1 MKKNWKILLALC
13 VLVAVCLLALRG
25 RIFSVDAKD
34 KPQKKKTA
42 LSIGESFH
50 LETSLSPEGPAAAIK
65 KVKKPPKVKTYPK
78 AKVVKLPA
86 PSLGGKTVE
95 EAIKARRSERTW
107 GGSPLTMDE
116 LSQILFAAQGVSG
129 ESCGQPLR
137 TAPSAG
143 ALYPFEVYGVV
154 LNVKELPDGIY
165 HYRPADHALEVVKE
179 GDFGGKIAQAGL
191 GQDML
196 GEAGVTLALAA
207 VFDRTRQKYGERGFR
222 YVYME
227 AGHIAQNVLLEA
239 ASLGLGS
246 VCVGAFYDEEVNK
259 LLGLDGMQEAA
270 VYLQPVGVP

>member
-1 MKKNWKILLALC
+1 MKNRWKILLALG
-13 VLVAVCLLALRG
+13 VLLPVCLLALHG

-34 KPQKKKTA
+34 KPPKSKTA
-42 LSIGESFH
+42 LTIGESFH
-50 LETSLSPEGPAAAIK
+50 LETSLSPEGLAAAAK
-65 KVKKPPKVKTYPK
+65 TVKKPPKAKTYAK
-78 AKVVKLPA
+78 AKVVKLPT
-86 PSLGGKTVE
+86 PSLVGKTVE
-95 EAIKARRSERTW
+95 EAIRTRRSVRAY

-116 LSQILFAAQGVSG
+116 LSQILFAAQGISG
-129 ESCGQPLR
+129 ESYGQALR

-143 ALYPFEVYGVV
+143 ALYPFEVYGIV
-154 LNVKELPDGIY
+154 LNVEGLPDGIY
-165 HYRPADHALEVVKE
+165 HYRPADHALEAVKE

-191 GQDML
+191 GQEML

-207 VFDRTRQKYGERGFR
+207 VFGRTRQKYGERGFR

-246 VCVGAFYDEEVNK
+246 VCVGAFYDEKVNA
-259 LLGLDGMQEAA
+259 LLGIDGREEAA